1 MCTVMFPGGEMKRG
15 GFRVK
20 GCIGAS
26 VGQCQGRFPTVGK
39 LLFETLGVASFDFV
53 LDLTGHVSAVAIYP

>member
-1 MCTVMFPGGEMKRG
+1 MKRG